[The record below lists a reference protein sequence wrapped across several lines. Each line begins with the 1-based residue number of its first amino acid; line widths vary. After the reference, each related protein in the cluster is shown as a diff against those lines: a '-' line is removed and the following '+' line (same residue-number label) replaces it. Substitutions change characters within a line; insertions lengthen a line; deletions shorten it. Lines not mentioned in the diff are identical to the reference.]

1 MGAQLGKGAPS
12 AGGFAENANINVTPF
27 VDIMLVL
34 LIIFMV
40 SAPLATVNTKV
51 DLPPTNAQPSPPDE
65 NNKPLF
71 ISLQQD
77 GTLYVGDTQI
87 ASVSELLPEID
98 RQVPLEKRDDKAVY
112 IRADLD
118 VQYKSV
124 MDLMNLLRDAKLK
137 KIGLVGES
145 TTG

>member
-1 MGAQLGKGAPS
+1 MGAKLGKGAAGP
-12 AGGFAENANINVTPF
+12 GGFAANSDINVTPF

-40 SAPLATVNTKV
+40 AAPLATVNTKV
-51 DLPPTNAQPSPPDE
+51 DLPPTNAQPTPPDE

-71 ISLQQD
+71 VSLQQD
-77 GTLYVGDTQI
+77 GTVYVGDVQL
-87 ASVSELLPEID
+87 ASMSELMGELD
-98 RQVPLEKRDDKAVY
+98 RQVPHDVRTEKTVY

-118 VQYKSV
+118 VAYKGV
-124 MDLMNLLRDAKLK
+124 MDLMNVLRDAGLK

>member
-1 MGAQLGKGAPS
+1 MGAKLGKGAPS
-12 AGGFAENANINVTPF
+12 AGGFDQNSDINVTPF

-77 GTLYVGDTQI
+77 GTLYVGDVQI
-87 ASVSELLPEID
+87 PSMHELQAEID
-98 RQVPLEKRDDKAVY
+98 KQVPVEKRDEKAVY
-112 IRADLD
+112 IRADLE
-118 VQYKSV
+118 VPYKNV
-124 MDLMNLLRDAKLK
+124 MDLMNALRDAKLK

>member
-1 MGAQLGKGAPS
+1 MGAKLGKGA
-12 AGGFAENANINVTPF
+12 AGASGFDQNSDINVTPF

-40 SAPLATVNTKV
+40 AAPLPTVNTKV

-77 GTLYVGDTQI
+77 GSLYVGDVQI
-87 ASVSELLPEID
+87 PSVHELPAEID
-98 RQVPLEKRDDKAVY
+98 RQVPLERRDDKAVY

>member
-1 MGAQLGKGAPS
+1 MGVQLGKGAPK

-51 DLPPTNAQPSPPDE
+51 DLPPTNATPSPPDE

-71 ISLQQD
+71 ISLQTD
-77 GTLYVGDTQI
+77 GTLYVGDVQI
-87 ASVSELLPEID
+87 ASVQELPAEID
-98 RQVPLEKRDDKAVY
+98 KQVPLEKRDEKAVY